1 MLAEV
6 YNSVN
11 EKIDRLELPS
21 RIFGRRWN
29 PDLVHQALQVQLANE
44 RESLAHTKGR
54 GEVRGGGRKP
64 WKQKHTGRARHGSV
78 RSPIWKGGGVTHGP
92 TKEKKYS
99 LKINQKMRQA
109 AIFSVLSKK
118 LKDDEI
124 RIIDALSL
132 DKPKTKLVLGILKK
146 FFDSR
151 KSVLI
156 IPEEGNKGVYRA
168 TANLPKVKS
177 LDPRSLNVY
186 DLLRHKYIFLEK
198 NAVSTINNHYHAVR

>member
-44 RESLAHTKGR
+44 REPLAHTKGR

-132 DKPKTKLVLGILKK
+132 DKPKTKLVLGILKN

-151 KSVLI
+151 KSVLV
-156 IPEEGNKGVYRA
+156 IPEEGNKSVYRA
-168 TANLPKVKS
+168 TANLPRVKS
-177 LDPRSLNVY
+177 IDPRSLNVY